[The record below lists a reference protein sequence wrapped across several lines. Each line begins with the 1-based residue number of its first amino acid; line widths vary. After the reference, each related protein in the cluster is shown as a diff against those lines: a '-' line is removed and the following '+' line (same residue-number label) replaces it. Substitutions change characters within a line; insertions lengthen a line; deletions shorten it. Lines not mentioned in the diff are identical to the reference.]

1 MQYFLNLLK
10 EHIEDTFY
18 AYFVFI
24 TAVVVSDPE
33 EASWISEEK
42 ERLIGKVIH
51 CEKLQAILGR

>member
-33 EASWISEEK
+33 EAS
-42 ERLIGKVIH
+42 
-51 CEKLQAILGR
+51 